1 MNYSGSFGGYG
12 GRSVRCIAKNKT
24 ARIIVRF
31 DTGISKIIVN
41 GVEYSDQQYV
51 NVEMN
56 TRAKIEVIV
65 DDGYTFS
72 GWTYTGGT
80 VNDSTNP
87 STYMITT
94 KTVGA
99 LTATVTST
107 SSYTSMQ
114 NLNASQCTTTATTV
128 KDSRDGQAYRI
139 QRLADGKCWMLDNLN
154 LGVNSLTTDLTSSN
168 SNLSTTVTAS
178 TFNGWRKTNSTFSYN
193 TNVNTAG
200 QFIPQRGRDPQ
211 SGTGYGA
218 LYNYYAATGGS
229 ISGTSFAVAEYDICP
244 AGWRMPTG
252 GASGDFAKLYQNSS
266 YNTYSKMVSS
276 TGARFALTGV
286 YDSSI
291 QKIARIDSMA
301 DYWTS
306 APYSNNSRLNL
317 SLWNNTVY
325 ATQYENTYM
334 YNGNIA
340 AVRCVLKDV
349 LPTINDIDTFQDFNV
364 MPSYMKTSLI
374 SSMSYNTLYSLTDY
388 RDAQPYNVAKL
399 ADGAVYM
406 VDNLNLGD
414 PTYAAQSNNLSLSFH
429 NTNITSTYSYGF
441 SNFYNARKTA
451 NFSSLTEMG
460 YINVS
465 GTDSTSGTKFGTIYN
480 YCAASVNEICTSN
493 NSANATR
500 DLCPAG
506 WSLPTGGANSQFVS
520 LYNAYGSYANM
531 RKTVASGGAG
541 LSYSGATTPYLG
553 TNMLQST
560 IAYWSKTRYDGV
572 AMNALDVYS
581 GGSIGSNDFKDRNF
595 GGYLRCRLK

>member
-1 MNYSGSFGGYG
+1 
-12 GRSVRCIAKNKT
+12 
-24 ARIIVRF
+24 
-31 DTGISKIIVN
+31 
-41 GVEYSDQQYV
+41 
-51 NVEMN
+51 
-56 TRAKIEVIV
+56 
-65 DDGYTFS
+65 
-72 GWTYTGGT
+72 
-80 VNDSTNP
+80 
-87 STYMITT
+87 
-94 KTVGA
+94 
-99 LTATVTST
+99 
-107 SSYTSMQ
+107 
-114 NLNASQCTTTATTV
+114 
-128 KDSRDGQAYRI
+128 
-139 QRLADGKCWMLDNLN
+139 
-154 LGVNSLTTDLTSSN
+154 
-168 SNLSTTVTAS
+168 
-178 TFNGWRKTNSTFSYN
+178 
-193 TNVNTAG
+193 
-200 QFIPQRGRDPQ
+200 
-211 SGTGYGA
+211 
-218 LYNYYAATGGS
+218 
-229 ISGTSFAVAEYDICP
+229 
-244 AGWRMPTG
+244 MPTG

-325 ATQYENTYM
+325 ATQYENTYI

-340 AVRCVLKDV
+340 AIRCVLKDV

-364 MPSYMKTSLI
+364 MPSYMKTSVI